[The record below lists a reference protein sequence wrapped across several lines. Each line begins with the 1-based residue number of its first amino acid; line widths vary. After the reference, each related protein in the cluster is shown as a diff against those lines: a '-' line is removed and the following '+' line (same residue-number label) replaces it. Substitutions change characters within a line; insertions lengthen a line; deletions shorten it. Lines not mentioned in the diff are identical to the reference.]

1 MIAAG
6 FLFLSLGLDTL
17 AVAVGLGLS
26 GLPRSQWRRVGLAFA
41 FFEGVMPIVGLVVG
55 NHLSHAVGQWAGYGA
70 AVLLIL
76 IGAHEI
82 KESFSD
88 DDDDKPLSVEGGKLI
103 IAGLSVSLDELAV
116 GFSLGVLRVPVGPAL
131 GYIALQAFVLTFIG
145 LSWGTRIGK
154 RFGEKAE
161 LLGGVV
167 LALLGLALL
176 VNQLT
181 GNHFL

>member
-6 FLFLSLGLDTL
+6 LLFLSLGLDTF

-26 GLPRSQWRRVGLAFA
+26 GLPRAQWRRVGLAFA
-41 FFEGVMPIVGLVVG
+41 FFEGVMPIVGLVAG

-70 AVLLIL
+70 AALLIL
-76 IGAHEI
+76 VGAHEI
-82 KESFSD
+82 RESLSD
-88 DDDDKPLSVEGGKLI
+88 EDEDKVPSVEGGKLI
-103 IAGLSVSLDELAV
+103 LAGLSVSLDELAV
-116 GFSLGVLRVPVGPAL
+116 GFSLGVLRVPLGPAL
-131 GYIALQAFVLTFIG
+131 GYIALQAFALTFIG
-145 LSWGTRIGK
+145 LSWGTRIGR

-181 GNHFL
+181 GSRFL

>member
-6 FLFLSLGLDTL
+6 LLFLSLGLDTL
-17 AVAVGLGLS
+17 AIAIGLGLS
-26 GLPRSQWRRVGLAFA
+26 GLPRSQWRRVGLTFA
-41 FFEGVMPIVGLVVG
+41 FFEGVMPIIGLVIG

-70 AVLLIL
+70 AVLLVI

-82 KESFSD
+82 KESLSD
-88 DDDDKPLSVEGGKLI
+88 DDDDEPPSVEGGKLI
-103 IAGLSVSLDELAV
+103 LAGLWVSLDELAV
-116 GFSLGVLRVPVGPAL
+116 GFSLGVLRVPIGPAL
-131 GYIALQAFVLTFIG
+131 GYIAVQAFVLTFVG

-167 LALLGLALL
+167 LVLLGLALL
-176 VNQLT
+176 INQLT
-181 GNHFL
+181 GNRFL